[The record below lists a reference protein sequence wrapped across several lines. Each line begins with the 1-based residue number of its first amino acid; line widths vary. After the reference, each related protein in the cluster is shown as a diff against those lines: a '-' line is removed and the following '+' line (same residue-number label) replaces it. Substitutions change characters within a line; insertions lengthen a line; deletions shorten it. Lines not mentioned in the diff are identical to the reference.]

1 MSRDFSSKPAS
12 SGASDRPEP
21 TPRQRA
27 LGRLGRRE
35 CSQKELIDYLH
46 GRKGVDLAE
55 AQAVVA
61 RLASEGLVDDLRYA
75 RMMIRHQA
83 LRGKGPRAI
92 AQVLKQK
99 GVPLPAATIEAIC
112 EEVGIAP
119 ERETAREWVERR
131 YPKFREDRKV
141 ANRAYQA
148 LLRRG
153 FNSQVA
159 RDTVFSK
166 TPYRD
171 ADA

>member
-1 MSRDFSSKPAS
+1 MSREFKPKPAS
-12 SGASDRPEP
+12 AGTPDRPEP

-46 GRKGVDLAE
+46 GRKGVDLVE

-61 RLASEGLVDDLRYA
+61 RLVTEGLVDDLRYA

-99 GVPLPAATIEAIC
+99 GVPLPAARLSTY
-112 EEVGIAP
+112 G
-119 ERETAREWVERR
+119 RR
-131 YPKFREDRKV
+131 LDSYGLSVYSIWQWFD
-141 ANRAYQA
+141 A
-148 LLRRG
+148 LLY
-153 FNSQVA
+153 
-159 RDTVFSK
+159 
-166 TPYRD
+166 PWH
-171 ADA
+171 